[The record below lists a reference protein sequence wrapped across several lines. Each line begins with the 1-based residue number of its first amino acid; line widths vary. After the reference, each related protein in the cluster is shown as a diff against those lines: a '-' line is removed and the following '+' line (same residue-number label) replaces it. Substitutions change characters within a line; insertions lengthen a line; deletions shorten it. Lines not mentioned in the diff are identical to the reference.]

1 MLECSL
7 EANKVNCT
15 CTYNCK
21 RRGKCCECVEHHRQ
35 RQQIPACFFPADVE
49 KTYDRS
55 FARFMQVCQQKSS

>member
-1 MLECSL
+1 MLECGAES
-7 EANKVNCT
+7 NKTKCT

-49 KTYDRS
+49 KNYDRS
-55 FARFMQVCQQKSS
+55 FARFVQVCQEKSS

>member
-1 MLECSL
+1 MLVCSL
-7 EANKVNCT
+7 EANKVNCS

-21 RRGKCCECVEHHRQ
+21 RRGKCCECVAHHRQ

-55 FARFMQVCQQKSS
+55 FARFIQACQGKSV